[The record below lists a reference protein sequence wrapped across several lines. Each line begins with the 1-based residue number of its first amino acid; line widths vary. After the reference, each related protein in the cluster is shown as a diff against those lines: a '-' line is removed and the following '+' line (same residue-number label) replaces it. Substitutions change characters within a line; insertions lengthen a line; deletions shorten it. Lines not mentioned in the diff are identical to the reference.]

1 MFFFTPSL
9 HVSPQISGENWP
21 DLRSPPF
28 MDTFYC
34 DGNEKISTKCK
45 VFKPAWRF
53 LWHEH
58 DQINRYSKLRCFK
71 HPAMFFCFFFIL
83 VSALI
88 KLFFTLSKV
97 VKSSEYTNIQLTFT
111 LSFFY
116 FSHFR
121 SFFCQP
127 EHLYRWLL
135 PCRWWCVSSVLITGC
150 TWCRRTRACA
160 CVCMCVCVFA
170 QIVNHLSITT
180 RWKQPSQQGRAS
192 VGGQKQGERESR
204 WMLWREPIA
213 CVAIATSTTPG
224 PYKTCTLS
232 FLSFTCFYW
241 GQMQTCV
248 SIVWIEWLLLDILPF
263 IKTFSECSLN
273 LEIFLF
279 YPEILMRCWLL

>member
-1 MFFFTPSL
+1 MLQASSYVFFL
-9 HVSPQISGENWP
+9 
-21 DLRSPPF
+21 
-28 MDTFYC
+28 
-34 DGNEKISTKCK
+34 
-45 VFKPAWRF
+45 
-53 LWHEH
+53 
-58 DQINRYSKLRCFK
+58 
-71 HPAMFFCFFFIL
+71 FFFIL

-160 CVCMCVCVFA
+160 CVCVCVFA

-180 RWKQPSQQGRAS
+180 RWKQPSQQGHLLEARNRAS
-192 VGGQKQGERESR
+192 ENPDGCCEGNLLRVSLLLPPQHQVHIKCAR
-204 WMLWREPIA
+204 
-213 CVAIATSTTPG
+213 
-224 PYKTCTLS
+224 YHF
-232 FLSFTCFYW
+232 FLSPVFTEVKCKLAF
-241 GQMQTCV
+241 
-248 SIVWIEWLLLDILPF
+248 LLC
-263 IKTFSECSLN
+263 E
-273 LEIFLF
+273 
-279 YPEILMRCWLL
+279 